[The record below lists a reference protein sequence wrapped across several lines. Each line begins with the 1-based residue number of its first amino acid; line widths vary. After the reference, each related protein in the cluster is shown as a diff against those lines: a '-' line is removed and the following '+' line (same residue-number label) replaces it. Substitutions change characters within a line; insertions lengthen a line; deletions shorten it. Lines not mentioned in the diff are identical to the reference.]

1 MMQKR
6 SLQGSDVVAIY
17 LAMAE
22 KLAATDVKELAEARW
37 NEYKHTLLV
46 LMFCYDPQY
55 LAEVKV
61 FLDYQESQENS
72 LFTIKLLSNAAVVY
86 FVKVSFYYTFVYSYF
101 VILSNSSLT

>member
-1 MMQKR
+1 MMQKQ
-6 SLQGSDVVAIY
+6 SLRGSDVVAIY

-37 NEYKHTLLV
+37 NEYEHPLLL

-61 FLDYQESQENS
+61 FLDYQEIQENS
-72 LFTIKLLSNAAVVY
+72 LCTIKLLSNAAVGY
-86 FVKVSFYYTFVYSYF
+86 FVKVSFYYTFMYSYF
-101 VILSNSSLT
+101 VIYLFL